1 MDAKVL
7 FYGTPQ
13 STQETVIAVV
23 PTQRKWIV
31 AKIYLTNTGEEP
43 ATITLKHYINSTN
56 TVTLL
61 SNCSIDANKTYELSS
76 IVIEENQ
83 KILAKQNTDSAIELI
98 AYGYEETM

>member
-7 FYGTPQ
+7 FYGTPV
-13 STQETVIAVV
+13 SEQETIIATV
-23 PTQRKWIV
+23 PTQKKWIV
-31 AKIYLTNTGEEP
+31 AKIYLTNTGTE
-43 ATITLKHYINSTN
+43 TTTVTLKHYINSTD
-56 TVTLL
+56 TITLL

-83 KILAKQNTDSAIELI
+83 RILAKQNIDSAIELI